1 MKNPFL
7 LFWCEW
13 GHSSNFLQRQWVPCV
28 PGTEVASM
36 GHEGNSTFLS
46 CLVWQWSG
54 SSFLFRT
61 GFSSCGTLALEQFQ

>member
-36 GHEGNSTFLS
+36 RHGATEPFSRALCG
-46 CLVWQWSG
+46 SG
-54 SSFLFRT
+54 VVAASS
-61 GFSSCGTLALEQFQ
+61 SEQF